1 MNVPP
6 RPKSIDGVETSVA
19 AFVGPTARGPADRA
33 STLLTSLSDFER
45 DYGGEADLTFDRKTW
60 APNYMWHAARAF
72 FGNGGQR
79 LHVVR
84 AGRIAHAARTAA
96 DYLKA
101 LHHLES
107 VPDISIV
114 AAPGASEPDEIA
126 ALIAHVE
133 RMRYRFAV
141 IDSGPG
147 QSSSEVGELRQR
159 FNSANAALYYP
170 WLCATDSGSGSRLQ
184 LPPSGFMAGI
194 YARVDAAQGVY
205 HSPANQ
211 PISLATGLQ
220 SDVPLA
226 TQDILSAEGVNCL
239 RALPHR
245 GVVAWSAR
253 TLSAD
258 PEWKYINVR
267 RLLIFI
273 EASIDRGLHWAVF
286 EPNGEPLWAAVT
298 SVVEDFLTRQWRQG
312 ALQGTTARE
321 AFVVRCDRTTMTQD
335 DIDNGRLV
343 CQVGVA
349 PLRPAEFVIFR
360 IGQWTA
366 RRKP

>member
-6 RPKSIDGVETSVA
+6 RPNSIDGVETSVA

-33 STLLTSLSDFER
+33 STLLASLSEFER
-45 DYGGEADLTFDRKTW
+45 DYGGEADLTFDRKTR
-60 APNYMWHAARAF
+60 APNYMWHAVRAF
-72 FGNGGQR
+72 FANGGQR
-79 LHVVR
+79 LYVAR
-84 AGRIAHAARTAA
+84 AGRVVHVAPTAT
-96 DYLKA
+96 DYTTA
-101 LHHLES
+101 LQHLEA
-107 VPDISIV
+107 VTDISIV
-114 AAPGASEPDEIA
+114 AAPGASGIDEIA

-147 QSSSEVGELRQR
+147 QSSLQVGELRQR
-159 FNSANAALYYP
+159 LNSPNAALYYP
-170 WLCATDSGSGSRLQ
+170 WLRTDSGSGARLQ
-184 LPPSGFMAGI
+184 LPPSGFIAGT

-205 HSPANQ
+205 HSPTNQ
-211 PISLATGLQ
+211 PISLVTGLQ
-220 SDVPLA
+220 SAVPLA
-226 TQDILSAEGVNCL
+226 DQDILNAAGVNCL
-239 RALPHR
+239 RAFPQR
-245 GVVAWSAR
+245 GVVAWGAR
-253 TLSAD
+253 TLSTD

-273 EASIDRGLHWAVF
+273 EASIDRGLHWVVF
-286 EPNGEPLWAAVT
+286 EPNGETLWAAVT
-298 SVVEDFLTRQWRQG
+298 SLVEDFLTRQWRQG

-349 PLRPAEFVIFR
+349 PLRAAEFVIFR

-366 RRKP
+366 HRKP